1 MTLRPLPLVTVHV
14 FLHTKRILTCM
25 HAGEALGT
33 APMAGGWLSAL
44 RAAGYLACHSSVRV
58 PD

>member
-1 MTLRPLPLVTVHV
+1 MAMTLRPVPLDTVHV

-33 APMAGGWLSAL
+33 APMAGGWVAVCIESRWLLGMS
-44 RAAGYLACHSSVRV
+44 
-58 PD
+58 